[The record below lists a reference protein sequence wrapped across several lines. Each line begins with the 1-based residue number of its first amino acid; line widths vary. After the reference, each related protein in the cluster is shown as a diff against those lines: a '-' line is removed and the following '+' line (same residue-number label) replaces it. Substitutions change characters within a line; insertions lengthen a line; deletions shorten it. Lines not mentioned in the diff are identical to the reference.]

1 MNSARRPDRE
11 TLITFITTETI
22 GRIAVVRL
30 DRPAVRNALNGELLI
45 GLRDALHAADQDPAV
60 RAIVLTG
67 ADPAFC
73 AGLDLKAFAAGDPV
87 LVAEASADSHL
98 PWDATRVPVIGAI
111 NGPAV
116 AGGLELAL
124 NCDILIASE
133 HATFA
138 DTHARVAVMPGWGLS
153 ARLPSAV
160 GRNLAIWMSL
170 SGRPIGAARA
180 LNAGLVSDVVRHDE
194 LLRAALTLAN
204 DIADAPEPAVAA
216 LLNSYRR
223 IERAVHG
230 AAFNVETDSGRE
242 YRQGSLQLTHVDSAR
257 SSVIDRGRELH
268 SRTADP

>member
-1 MNSARRPDRE
+1 MSDALVTSEIVERA
-11 TLITFITTETI
+11 
-22 GRIAVVRL
+22 AVVRL
-30 DRPAVRNALNGELLI
+30 NRPASRNALSGEVLLQ
-45 GLRDALHAADQDPAV
+45 LRQALNDCDADQRV

-98 PWDATRVPVIGAI
+98 PWPATRVPVIGAI

-116 AGGLELAL
+116 AGGLELVL

-133 HATFA
+133 RATFA

-153 ARLPSAV
+153 ARLPAAV
-160 GRNLAIWMSL
+160 GRSLAIWMSL
-170 SGRPIGAARA
+170 SGRPIDAYQA
-180 LNAGLVSDVVRHDE
+180 LSAGLVSEVVPHQD
-194 LLRAALTLAN
+194 LVAAALSLAE
-204 DIADAPEPAVAA
+204 DIAQGHPLAVEA

-223 IERAVHG
+223 IERAVNG
-230 AAFNVETDSGRE
+230 AAFTVETEAGRE
-242 YRQGSLQLTHVDSAR
+242 YRQGSLPLSHIDEAR

-268 SRTADP
+268 ARSNRP